1 MFSYFVPRIGICWFM
16 SNMTFA
22 SNHDS
27 ILKVGGCI
35 ICTPFGHPP
44 QKQIGRN
51 SATSW
56 DSLPPSID
64 LWLDTIKVV
73 IIDLWCMVGY

>member
-1 MFSYFVPRIGICWFM
+1 M

-35 ICTPFGHPP
+35 ICIPFGHPP
-44 QKQIGRN
+44 QKQVGRN